1 MPVEEPFR
9 NGRTFLPSVNQVLRE
24 LKKQEVGLYNC
35 VCSVLS
41 DIAFVREISLLYSH
55 LPLLAN
61 LRCGLWYA
69 PEHDSTCYF
78 KSTDGHYGNW
88 GFSCTRLNLHTAG
101 LAAERGGCII
111 VDATRRGK
119 SFPVS
124 GLHLLV
130 ILCRARNMCSIE
142 CHLLPPV
149 QDAFTKTVPIWCT
162 VLNRAISTV
171 RQQLQQERCASG
183 GGKPEAVSQSPG
195 WDCDLHLPAWVSANE
210 ANHISMRLDS
220 WAQEFLQVAE
230 SNASFSSCHS
240 ISLPPEF
247 FFGGGHQACVK
258 VTHRHAHRPFHWP
271 SSELILKL
279 RLPEL
284 PVCGVSTAF

>member
-1 MPVEEPFR
+1 MPVEELFCS
-9 NGRTFLPSVNQVLRE
+9 GRTFVPSVNQVLRE

-41 DIAFVREISLLYSH
+41 DVAFVREISLLYSP

-69 PEHDSTCYF
+69 PKHDSTCYF

-88 GFSCTRLNLHTAG
+88 GFSCTRLNLHTAR

-124 GLHLLV
+124 GLCPLL
-130 ILCRARNMCSIE
+130 ILCRANNMCSIE
-142 CHLLPPV
+142 CHSLPHV
-149 QDAFTKTVPIWCT
+149 QDAFTKTVPIWCS

-171 RQQLQQERCASG
+171 RQQLQQERCASS
-183 GGKPEAVSQSPG
+183 GGKPEAVSQTPG

-220 WAQEFLQVAE
+220 WARELLQVAE
-230 SNASFSSCHS
+230 SSACFCSCQATPVPS
-240 ISLPPEF
+240 ELYS
-247 FFGGGHQACVK
+247 GGGRPACVD
-258 VTHRHAHRPFHWP
+258 VTHHAAHNTLSWV
-271 SSELILKL
+271 LI
-279 RLPEL
+279 
-284 PVCGVSTAF
+284 